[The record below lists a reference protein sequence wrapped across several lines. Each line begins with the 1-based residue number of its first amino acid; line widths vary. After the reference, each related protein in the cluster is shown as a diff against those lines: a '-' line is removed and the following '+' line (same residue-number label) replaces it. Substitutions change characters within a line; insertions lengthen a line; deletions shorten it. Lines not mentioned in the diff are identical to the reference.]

1 MSVSRLPRDARSRT
15 TSLVAILL
23 LTVALA
29 AFLAYEAWDA
39 ARSHRATAERAI
51 RDYAK
56 FAAREFSVSA
66 KEVLYSTLAWAFGPA
81 AAIEPG
87 DLDGRLPP
95 PSILD
100 QEKSSHLLCARDSA
114 RYFFRLDLRDGSL
127 VTSGDVP
134 PASMRRWML
143 DTLPKNA
150 ATYKPDWVYEVVSG
164 SVDGRPHAI
173 VYQLKRDRAGQ
184 PAVAYGFELCFAQFA
199 ATGLKKVMK
208 HYAILPPSL
217 TGGVPNDSV
226 TNDSIFSVRV
236 LDGGGHEIFRSA
248 VQYPD
253 TYTGWYKLDYFGG
266 LKSVIALRPD
276 LAKTLL
282 IGELPSERLP
292 LLLGVLALSV
302 ALAAIGLTQLHRE
315 SELARLRSDFIASVS
330 HELRTP
336 LAQVRMFAETLLLG
350 RVRSEEE
357 RLRSLQIVDQEARRL
372 THLVEN
378 ILQFSRAEREA
389 ITLVPVHAD
398 LASQV
403 REAVEAF
410 APVARSRHVVVQ
422 TALASDVECLVDPGA
437 LRQILLNLLDNAVK
451 YGPTGQTVTITLRRA
466 GTSARI
472 TVDDEGPGIPPE
484 DRRRIWEPYQR
495 LESAVNAAVAGSGIG
510 LSVVAQL
517 VALHG
522 GRAWV
527 ESGVGK
533 GARFVVE
540 LPGIGKQ
547 QQAPAE
553 GGQAGIGP
561 GAGPGDARTRGV
573 AATTDAQCTSAPAGA
588 VPTADSHLPASGGRR
603 PISDSR

>member
-1 MSVSRLPRDARSRT
+1 M
-15 TSLVAILL
+15 

-51 RDYAK
+51 TDYAK
-56 FAAREFSVSA
+56 FAAWEFSVSA
-66 KEVLYSTLAWAFGPA
+66 KEVLYSTLVWAFSPTGALDAHDIERTLPSPA
-81 AAIEPG
+81 
-87 DLDGRLPP
+87 
-95 PSILD
+95 ILD
-100 QEKSSHLLCARDSA
+100 NPKSSHLLCARDSS
-114 RYFFRLDLRDGSL
+114 RYFFRLDMRDGSF

-134 PASMRRWML
+134 AASMRKWML

-150 ATYKPDWVYEVVSG
+150 KSYKADWVYEVVSG
-164 SVDGRPHAI
+164 SVDGHPRAI
-173 VYQLKRDRAGQ
+173 AYQLKRDRGGH

-199 ATGLKKVMK
+199 ASGLKKVMS

-226 TNDSIFSVRV
+226 SNDSIFSVKV
-236 LDGGGHEIFRSA
+236 FDGGGHEIFRSE
-248 VQYPD
+248 VQYPSM
-253 TYTGWYKLDYFGG
+253 YTGAFKLDYFGG
-266 LKSVIALRPD
+266 LKSVVALRPA

-292 LLLGVLALSV
+292 LLLGVLALS
-302 ALAAIGLTQLHRE
+302 AGLAAIGVMQLRRE
-315 SELARLRSDFIASVS
+315 NELARLRSDFIASVS

-350 RVRSEEE
+350 RVRSDEE

-389 ITLVPVHAD
+389 LQIAPVPAE

-410 APVARSRHVVVQ
+410 GPVARSRHVTIQ
-422 TALASDVECLVDPGA
+422 TALEPDVVCIVDPGA

-451 YGPTGQTVTITLRRA
+451 YGPLGQTVTITLRRA
-466 GTSARI
+466 GEHARI
-472 TVDDEGPGIPPE
+472 IVDDQGPGVPSE
-484 DRRRIWEPYQR
+484 HRNRIWEPYQR
-495 LESAVNAAVAGSGIG
+495 LESAVAAAVAGSGIG

-527 ESGVGK
+527 EGAPGR
-533 GARFVVE
+533 GARFSVE
-540 LPGIGKQ
+540 LPVSMRREPGTGNGEPRAEWEPRTGNGK
-547 QQAPAE
+547 
-553 GGQAGIGP
+553 P
-561 GAGPGDARTRGV
+561 GAV
-573 AATTDAQCTSAPAGA
+573 S
-588 VPTADSHLPASGGRR
+588 SGRR
-603 PISDSR
+603 EASVPGSHFPVPEP

>member
-1 MSVSRLPRDARSRT
+1 MADLRPPRGQTSRT

-23 LTVALA
+23 VTVALT
-29 AFLAYEAWDA
+29 AFLTFEAWDA
-39 ARSHRATAERAI
+39 GHRHRVTAERAI

-56 FAAREFSVSA
+56 FAAWEFSVSA
-66 KEVLYSTLAWAFGPA
+66 KEVLYSTLVWAFSPVGMLDVR
-81 AAIEPG
+81 
-87 DLDGRLPP
+87 DLDRPLPG

-100 QEKSSHLLCARDSA
+100 HEKSSQLLCARDSS
-114 RYFFRLDLRDGSL
+114 RYFFRLDMRDGSF
-127 VTSGDVP
+127 VTSGDEP
-134 PASMRRWML
+134 AASMRAWML

-150 ATYKPDWVYEVVSG
+150 RTYKPDWVYEVVSG
-164 SVDGRPHAI
+164 TVDGQTRSI
-173 VYQLKRDRAGQ
+173 VYQLKRDRGGH

-199 ATGLKKVMK
+199 AEGLRKVMA

-226 TNDSIFSVRV
+226 SNDSLFSAKVF
-236 LDGGGHEIFRSA
+236 DGNGHLVFQSDI
-248 VQYPD
+248 QYPD
-253 TYTGWYKLDYFGG
+253 TYTGTYKLDYFGG
-266 LKSVIALRPD
+266 LKSVISLRPS

-282 IGELPSERLP
+282 IGDLPSERLP

-302 ALAAIGLTQLHRE
+302 ALAAIGVMQLRRE

-389 ITLVPVHAD
+389 IRLAPVPSEM
-398 LASQV
+398 ASQV

-422 TALASDVECLVDPGA
+422 TALDNDIVCVVDAAA

-451 YGPTGQTVTITLRRA
+451 YGPLGQTVTITLRRID
-466 GTSARI
+466 GHARI
-472 TVDDEGPGIPPE
+472 TVDDQGPGIAPE
-484 DRRRIWEPYQR
+484 DRHRVWEPYQR
-495 LESAVNAAVAGSGIG
+495 LESAVTAAVAGSGIG
-510 LSVVAQL
+510 LAVVAQL
-517 VALHG
+517 IAMHH
-522 GRAWV
+522 GRAWA
-527 ESGVGK
+527 EAAPGR
-533 GARFVVE
+533 GARFVIE
-540 LPGIGKQ
+540 LP
-547 QQAPAE
+547 
-553 GGQAGIGP
+553 
-561 GAGPGDARTRGV
+561 
-573 AATTDAQCTSAPAGA
+573 AATSNVVPPASGDPAGA
-588 VPTADSHLPASGGRR
+588 AARNGAPGLTTADSTTSPVRTDRLLPGTQ
-603 PISDSR
+603 

>member
-1 MSVSRLPRDARSRT
+1 MSDPRLPRSRT

-39 ARSHRATAERAI
+39 GRSHRATAKRAI
-51 RDYAK
+51 NDYAK
-56 FAAREFSVSA
+56 FAAWEFSVSA
-66 KEVLYSTLAWAFGPA
+66 KEVLYSTLAWAFSPIGMLDA
-81 AAIEPG
+81 R
-87 DLDGRLPP
+87 DLDRPLPG

-100 QEKSSHLLCARDSA
+100 HEKSSHLLCARDSS
-114 RYFFRLDLRDGSL
+114 RYFFRLDLRDASF
-127 VTSGDVP
+127 VTSGDAP
-134 PASMRRWML
+134 AASMRKWML

-150 ATYKPDWVYEVVSG
+150 KTYKPDWSYEVVSG
-164 SVDGRPHAI
+164 SVDGHPRAI
-173 VYQLKRDRAGQ
+173 VYQLKHDRAGH

-199 ATGLKKVMK
+199 SIGLHKVMAS
-208 HYAILPPSL
+208 YAILPPSL

-226 TNDSIFSVRV
+226 SNDSIFSVRV
-236 LDGGGHEIFRSA
+236 FDGGGHLVFKSN

-253 TYTGWYKLDYFGG
+253 TYTGAYKLDYFGG
-266 LKSVIALRPD
+266 LKSVIALRPT

-302 ALAAIGLTQLHRE
+302 GLAAIGVMQLRRE

-378 ILQFSRAEREA
+378 ILQFSRAERQA
-389 ITLVPVHAD
+389 IRLSPVPVELGA
-398 LASQV
+398 QV

-410 APVARSRHVVVQ
+410 APVARARHVVVE
-422 TALASDVECLVDPGA
+422 TTLESDVVCVVDPAA

-451 YGPTGQTVTITLRRA
+451 FGPLGQTVAITLQRSGDNA
-466 GTSARI
+466 VI
-472 TVDDEGPGIPPE
+472 IVDDQGPGVPRE
-484 DRRRIWEPYQR
+484 HRSRIWEPYQR
-495 LESAVNAAVAGSGIG
+495 LESAVTAAVAGSGIG
-510 LSVVAQL
+510 LAVVAQL
-517 VALHG
+517 VTLHG
-522 GRAWV
+522 GRAWTDAAP
-527 ESGVGK
+527 GA

-540 LPGIGKQ
+540 IPT
-547 QQAPAE
+547 
-553 GGQAGIGP
+553 
-561 GAGPGDARTRGV
+561 GAGREQGTGNGEPMAARSTEHAASVPGS
-573 AATTDAQCTSAPAGA
+573 QFP
-588 VPTADSHLPASGGRR
+588 VPQHQLS
-603 PISDSR
+603 SRK

>member
-1 MSVSRLPRDARSRT
+1 MSDARLFRGVRSRT
-15 TSLVAILL
+15 TSLVAILM

-29 AFLAYEAWDA
+29 AFLAFEAWDA
-39 ARSHRATAERAI
+39 AHRHRATAERAI

-56 FAAREFSVSA
+56 FAAWEFSVSA
-66 KEVLYSTLAWAFGPA
+66 KEVLYSTLVWAFSPVGMLD
-81 AAIEPG
+81 G
-87 DLDGRLPP
+87 RDLDGPLPG

-100 QEKSSHLLCARDSA
+100 HEKSSHLLCARDSS
-114 RYFFRLDLRDGSL
+114 RYFFRLDLRDDSF
-127 VTSGDVP
+127 VTSGEE
-134 PASMRRWML
+134 PATSMRRWML

-150 ATYKPDWVYEVVSG
+150 KTYKPDWVYEVVSG
-164 SVDGRPHAI
+164 NVDGQTRSI
-173 VYQLKRDRAGQ
+173 VYQLKRDRAGR
-184 PAVAYGFELCFAQFA
+184 PAVVYGFELCFSAFA
-199 ATGLKKVMK
+199 AEGLKKVMK
-208 HYAILPPSL
+208 VYAILPPSL

-226 TNDSIFSVRV
+226 PNDSIFSAKVF
-236 LDGGGHEIFRSA
+236 DGNGHLIFKSG

-253 TYTGWYKLDYFGG
+253 TYTEYYKVDYLGG
-266 LKSVIALRPD
+266 LKSVISLRPT

-292 LLLGVLALSV
+292 LLLGVFALSV
-302 ALAAIGLTQLHRE
+302 GLAAIGVMQLRRE

-350 RVRSEEE
+350 RVRSDDE

-389 ITLVPVHAD
+389 IRIAPVPSE

-410 APVARSRHVVVQ
+410 APVARARHVIVQ
-422 TALASDVECLVDPGA
+422 TSLESDVVCVVDPAA

-451 YGPTGQTVTITLRRA
+451 YGPIGQTVTITLKRSTDRA
-466 GTSARI
+466 RV
-472 TVDDEGPGIPPE
+472 TVDDQGPGVPPE
-484 DRRRIWEPYQR
+484 DRNRVWEPYQR
-495 LESAVNAAVAGSGIG
+495 LDSAVAAAVAGSGIG

-517 VALHG
+517 VALHH

-527 ESGVGK
+527 EAAPGR

-540 LPGIGKQ
+540 LPLGIGNRESGIDGLRPTRTEDT
-547 QQAPAE
+547 PAM
-553 GGQAGIGP
+553 
-561 GAGPGDARTRGV
+561 
-573 AATTDAQCTSAPAGA
+573 PAG
-588 VPTADSHLPASGGRR
+588 R
-603 PISDSR
+603 